1 MNGSNERRKGL
12 RAFLREEGGFTLVE
26 LIVVIAILGI
36 LAGVGGVAYAGYV
49 QKANEAVD
57 QTLYQD
63 ILYAGALGS
72 YANPGVTGSVTV
84 TTSGAY
90 AEGADAETKGII
102 EQWMANAFGSDWP
115 DTVKYR
121 TAAYA
126 NGIYGRIPL
135 PGQTVNLTA
144 EQQEKLN
151 AYKQS
156 NFSDD
161 EVELIDRINQ
171 LAQALSSKGS
181 DGLADKIAT
190 VETLTKNKDFSNY
203 LAGLGLSLD
212 NEEDFTA
219 IGNAAVKYV
228 AEKAAGMSTDEA
240 LNSMDNL
247 LELSKIIKGE
257 SSGTVNLEGV
267 DVISSAAL
275 AYGIATGY
283 LNSDYATA
291 EEKAAAA
298 DINVGGLSSLLE
310 YVGTASE
317 SENFDKYYA
326 AEGAQDVSGYLGVL
340 SLINDYGGGV
350 DITQEGV
357 YGSDSTLAILQGILN
372 GG

>member
-1 MNGSNERRKGL
+1 MKRSK
-12 RAFLREEGGFTLVE
+12 LRENGGFTLVE

-49 QKANEAVD
+49 QKANEAMD
-57 QTLYQD
+57 KTLYQD
-63 ILYAGALGS
+63 IIYAGALGS
-72 YANPGVTGSVTV
+72 YQNPGIVGNVVVS
-84 TTSGAY
+84 TSGA
-90 AEGADAETKGII
+90 AAGGATDEIKGII
-102 EQWMANAFGSDWP
+102 EQWMVSAFGPDWER
-115 DTVKYR
+115 TVKYR
-121 TAAYA
+121 TEAYGNEDSFYHKIALPSA
-126 NGIYGRIPL
+126 N
-135 PGQTVNLTA
+135 VELTA
-144 EQQEKLN
+144 EQQANLE

-156 NFSDD
+156 NFSHD

-190 VETLTKNKDFSNY
+190 VEVLTENKDFSNY
-203 LAGLGLSLD
+203 LEGLGLSLN
-212 NEEDFTA
+212 NEDDFTA

-228 AEKAAGMSTDEA
+228 AGKAAGMSSEDA
-240 LNSMDNL
+240 LASMDHL
-247 LELSKIIKGE
+247 LELSKALQAGGSIGSVDELK
-257 SSGTVNLEGV
+257 GV

-291 EEKAAAA
+291 EEKATAA
-298 DINVGGLSSLLE
+298 DINVNGLSGLMK
-310 YVGTASE
+310 YIGTASE
-317 SENFDKYYA
+317 SDNFKKYYA

-357 YGSDSTLAILQGILN
+357 YGSDSTLALLQGILN